1 MNTWIF
7 DLPDVSRCFGGGES
21 GGHLLGSMLSTEEFG
36 DDPSQAGSWCLGH
49 RRKSKRAEGKEE
61 KAQLMIFLPN

>member
-1 MNTWIF
+1 MF
-7 DLPDVSRCFGGGES
+7 SGGEVP
-21 GGHLLGSMLSTEEFG
+21 GGRLLGSMLSTGELR

-61 KAQLMIFLPN
+61 KAQLMIILPN